1 MQMGDTVFMFFC
13 ALLVWLMTP
22 GIALFYGGLVR
33 SKNVLSTV
41 MHSLSSIAIV
51 SIIWI
56 LFGYSLAFA
65 PGNPLIGGF
74 DWIGLHGVG
83 FEPNADYSET
93 IPHTLYMMFQLT
105 FAVLTT
111 AIISGSFAERMRFPA
126 FILFSVLWA
135 VFVYSPV
142 AHWVWG
148 GGWLDELGA
157 IDFAG
162 GNVVHISS
170 GVAGLV
176 VAIVLGK
183 RKNISDT
190 APHNL
195 LLTLLGATLIWF
207 GWFGFNVGS
216 ALTIDE
222 VAMTAFINTNT
233 AAAAGLIGWIL
244 AEWLINKKP
253 TMLGAVSGAIAG
265 LVAITPGAGFVTP
278 FSSVWIGL
286 IGGII
291 CFWGVFS
298 LKKKF
303 GYDDALDAFGLH
315 GLGGTWGGIATGLFA
330 TTSVNADGANG
341 LFYGDISLLWKQL
354 IAIAATYLFVA
365 IVTYAIIK
373 IVSIFFKLRAS
384 EDEESLGL
392 DLTLHG
398 EKAYQD

>member
-65 PGNPLIGGF
+65 PGNPLIGGL
-74 DWIGLHGVG
+74 DWIGLQGVG

-253 TMLGAVSGAIAG
+253 TMLGAVSGEIAG
-265 LVAITPGAGFVTP
+265 LVR
-278 FSSVWIGL
+278 
-286 IGGII
+286 
-291 CFWGVFS
+291 
-298 LKKKF
+298 
-303 GYDDALDAFGLH
+303 D
-315 GLGGTWGGIATGLFA
+315 
-330 TTSVNADGANG
+330 
-341 LFYGDISLLWKQL
+341 DISQRRRSKRAFLRRHQSPLETADCDCRN
-354 IAIAATYLFVA
+354 IFVCRNRH
-365 IVTYAIIK
+365 IRY
-373 IVSIFFKLRAS
+373 
-384 EDEESLGL
+384 
-392 DLTLHG
+392 
-398 EKAYQD
+398 Y

>member
-65 PGNPLIGGF
+65 PGNPLIGGL

-148 GGWLDELGA
+148 GGWLDE
-157 IDFAG
+157 
-162 GNVVHISS
+162 
-170 GVAGLV
+170 
-176 VAIVLGK
+176 
-183 RKNISDT
+183 
-190 APHNL
+190 
-195 LLTLLGATLIWF
+195 
-207 GWFGFNVGS
+207 
-216 ALTIDE
+216 
-222 VAMTAFINTNT
+222 
-233 AAAAGLIGWIL
+233 
-244 AEWLINKKP
+244 
-253 TMLGAVSGAIAG
+253 
-265 LVAITPGAGFVTP
+265 PG
-278 FSSVWIGL
+278 
-286 IGGII
+286 
-291 CFWGVFS
+291 
-298 LKKKF
+298 
-303 GYDDALDAFGLH
+303 
-315 GLGGTWGGIATGLFA
+315 
-330 TTSVNADGANG
+330 
-341 LFYGDISLLWKQL
+341 SLLIL
-354 IAIAATYLFVA
+354 PAETSFTFLP
-365 IVTYAIIK
+365 
-373 IVSIFFKLRAS
+373 
-384 EDEESLGL
+384 G
-392 DLTLHG
+392 
-398 EKAYQD
+398 